1 LSGGERADPA
11 GVGLRCRPGHR
22 PFGEDE
28 VGIHAPIDDVACHP
42 RQKGVGVAG
51 EAALA
56 TERVIHRHL
65 AGLGEY
71 SLACSMMTRLFMA
84 ASNRGAFPDA
94 VDVGVSVRATA
105 STTADAARG
114 QSASRPRTQWPA
126 RRRGTSA
133 TASTTA
139 SVTV

>member
-1 LSGGERADPA
+1 VVLPREGRAGRARPSLSGGERADPA

-28 VGIHAPIDDVACHP
+28 VGIQAPIDEVACHL

-51 EAALA
+51 VAARSA
-56 TERVIHRHL
+56 V
-65 AGLGEY
+65 
-71 SLACSMMTRLFMA
+71 TRLFRA
-84 ASNRGAFPDA
+84 ASNRGALPDA